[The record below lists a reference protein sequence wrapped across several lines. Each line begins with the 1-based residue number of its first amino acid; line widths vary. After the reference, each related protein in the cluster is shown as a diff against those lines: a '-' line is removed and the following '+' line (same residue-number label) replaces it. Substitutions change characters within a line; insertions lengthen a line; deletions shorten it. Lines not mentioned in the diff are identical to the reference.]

1 VKNSSVSLPGDFLS
15 FGRVG
20 SALIAAFGRS
30 KQYPLSDEPSDEMAA
45 SIVTQ
50 IALVV
55 AGAAILVG
63 LYLGGVSKSLRGGI
77 IEIAIIVV
85 AALVIVSLGHFKP

>member
-1 VKNSSVSLPGDFLS
+1 VDL
-15 FGRVG
+15 
-20 SALIAAFGRS
+20 
-30 KQYPLSDEPSDEMAA
+30 MAA

-85 AALVIVSLGHFKP
+85 AALAIVSLGRFMR